1 MFSLSIKNKVLALC
15 LFSFAGFSSILF
27 VGERALSN
35 NNQQVNRIDEVIYPI
50 MDSSSMNRVLIPQL
64 AERFNLAVTLGDE
77 ELLAMNV
84 TTYKAII
91 ANFKLQSELDPSI
104 KYSITELQRSTKAY
118 FDSAYRIAKGMID
131 EDISLSEAGQLAK
144 QSSEILEGLTKGV
157 NDFSEARISDF
168 ESSVTS
174 LEENNLRSNRIMRV
188 LGVAAL
194 ISLCLFGWFVVYA
207 IRKDLANISDKMR
220 DIAEG
225 EGDLTVRLKHEKNDE
240 LKPLVD
246 SFNSFVSHL
255 QRNVTDTIENVVA
268 LDSISR
274 SLVSTSQ
281 NTRTLSKNQHL
292 AIEEVSQSLQQLFSA
307 AKDIAHNACDASLSA
322 TSASEQASMGEVQV
336 KSTILAVQELTTDVR
351 QASQVVGQLDTNT
364 QSAGSILD
372 SISAIAEQ
380 TNLLALNAAIEAAR
394 AGEQG
399 RGFAVVADEVRTLAS
414 RTQSSTQEIQSVLSQ
429 LQEQAKMASKIISE
443 SAIKAENCVEQSLVA
458 EKSLIQI
465 TNDVME
471 ISQRNDSIASATEEQ
486 EQTSSRIEMFV
497 TDIRDMAEGTTDSVQ
512 QVDSVAQ
519 DIQKITRNLSE
530 LTGHFKIR

>member
-27 VGERALSN
+27 VGEGALSN
-35 NNQQVNRIDEVIYPI
+35 NNEQVNRIDKVLYPI
-50 MDSSSMNRVLIPQL
+50 MDSSSMNKVLISQL

-77 ELLAMNV
+77 ELLQMNAV
-84 TTYKAII
+84 TYKEII
-91 ANFKLQSELDPSI
+91 ANFQMQVGLDPSI
-104 KYSITELQRSTKAY
+104 KDSIIELQKNTTTY
-118 FDSAYRIAKGMID
+118 FELAHRIAKGMID
-131 EDISLSEAGQLAK
+131 GDLALTEVGKLAK
-144 QSSEILEGLTKGV
+144 QNSDMLEVLTKDI
-157 NDFSEARISDF
+157 NQFSEARISDF
-168 ESSVTS
+168 ENSVTV
-174 LEENNLRSNRIMRV
+174 LEQNNLRSNKIMTV
-188 LGVAAL
+188 LGITAL
-194 ISLCLFGWFVVYA
+194 IALCLFGWFVVHA

-225 EGDLTVRLKHEKNDE
+225 EGDLTVRLVHEKNDE

-255 QRNVTDTIENVVA
+255 QRNVTETIENVVE

-281 NTRTLSKNQHL
+281 NTRKLSKNQNL
-292 AIEEVSQSLQQLFSA
+292 AIEEVSESLQQLFSA
-307 AKDIAHNACDASLSA
+307 AKDIALNANDASLSA
-322 TSASEQASMGEVQV
+322 TSASEQASMGESQV

-351 QASQVVGQLDTNT
+351 QASLVVGQLDTNT

-429 LQEQAKMASKIISE
+429 LQDQAKMASRIISE
-443 SAIKAENCVEQSLVA
+443 SAMKAENCVEQSLVA

-465 TNDVME
+465 TNDVMD

-486 EQTSSRIEMFV
+486 EQTSSRIETFV

-512 QVDSVAQ
+512 LVDSVAQ